1 MVVKMDASHMN
12 SRLGF
17 HQGDKEKV
25 AGSLKQKTAGDTVSG
40 GLKKKAA
47 TYSRASYTCTT
58 IGKTTFDGRVREGI
72 GSDSRFVATKFSE
85 NYMRKE
91 NKD

>member
-1 MVVKMDASHMN
+1 VIVKMDASHTR
-12 SRLGF
+12 SRLRLY
-17 HQGDKEKV
+17 QGDKKKV
-25 AGSLKQKTAGDTVSG
+25 ADSLKKKTAGDHVSG
-40 GLKKKAA
+40 GSERKAA

-72 GSDSRFVATKFSE
+72 GSDSRFLATKFFE

-91 NKD
+91 K